1 MVNII
6 ENYFPLLND
15 RQQQQLNLLGPI
27 YKEWNTRI
35 NVISRKDIDNLY
47 VNHVLHSLAI
57 GKFLSP
63 VNGTSFIDIGTGG
76 GFPGIPMAIV
86 YPECKFHLIDRIRK
100 KITVVDAI
108 VKELGLENVTTQAG
122 DLGECHQK
130 FDFAISRAVMAL
142 PELVKIARKNIS
154 SNTFRNAYPN
164 GLITLKGGDLKPE
177 LDALHMDYIDE
188 KISLWFKE
196 PYFETKQIVYVPL

>member
-15 RQQQQLNLLGPI
+15 RQKQQLNLLGPI

-47 VNHVLHSLAI
+47 VNHVIHSLAI

-108 VKELGLENVTTQAG
+108 VKELELENVTTQAG
-122 DLGECHQK
+122 DSGECHQK